1 MSTPNRNNRKKT
13 PPKTPLN
20 TVTTR
25 RATSV
30 SSVSGISTPRSSGR
44 RNTNLNSAS
53 AGLLQL
59 ANSAS
64 VSTPRRFYLSAEQQE
79 ELIERRL
86 YSEVPAVG
94 DSEEEQSDY
103 EDDNS
108 ETDDEYDADFEDMHH
123 ELDNLAI
130 LDDSPNGY
138 STDAEEPVMFGAP
151 VGWSPPTNNP
161 EDYSAEPTP
170 ANIRRGQPSSFQD
183 VDNPGNWSEFTYQAK
198 FAKQG
203 NGLKYQYHCLPTGVT
218 PVPVGEDGRRTQKHL
233 IGPKSQKRDAGEFEF
248 HYNGWEK
255 EGTQFR
261 SGATRENPFPEVR
274 KGSLCGSTLA
284 RLGLTKERMM
294 EADGAPDALWFWQAL
309 LPIHDIKRTGIEND
323 PRMPFYH
330 KVAKWS
336 NSYASNELDIGNGY
350 GHSFKNVTI
359 DEMVKWDG
367 VVVMDG
373 ALGGSRGAILRR
385 FDDSREDNLSYNK
398 FIASAFTKTRFLE
411 VKRVIKL
418 CDNSTAPKRG
428 QPGYDPAFKYDYIF
442 KTLVHNTNALT
453 EKAGLDL
460 CGDETTF
467 GHMGYGPSDTGLL
480 VRQKGKMVT
489 KGAQIVLI
497 SDVDRIRPRC
507 YIHRHKLHKKEYT
520 LQGQNEVRL
529 IWEKMSPLLVQHPTE
544 GTDENEDPN
553 VEYKPRPIF
562 YEKPHFTSI
571 IFSVEMRLW
580 NMQQSKAL
588 G

>member
-64 VSTPRRFYLSAEQQE
+64 VSTPRRFYPSAEQQE

-86 YSEVPAVG
+86 YSEVPAIG

-108 ETDDEYDADFEDMHH
+108 ETDDEYDADFEDMQH

-151 VGWSPPTNNP
+151 VGWIPTTNNP

-198 FAKQG
+198 FGKQG

-233 IGPKSQKRDAGEFEF
+233 IGRKSQKQDAGEFEF

-255 EGTQFR
+255 EGTQFC
-261 SGATRENPFPEVR
+261 SGNTRENPFPEVS

-323 PRMPFYH
+323 PRIPFYH
-330 KVAKWS
+330 KVEKWS

-428 QPGYDPAFKYDYIF
+428 QPGYDLGSI
-442 KTLVHNTNALT
+442 
-453 EKAGLDL
+453 
-460 CGDETTF
+460 
-467 GHMGYGPSDTGLL
+467 
-480 VRQKGKMVT
+480 
-489 KGAQIVLI
+489 QI
-497 SDVDRIRPRC
+497 
-507 YIHRHKLHKKEYT
+507 
-520 LQGQNEVRL
+520 
-529 IWEKMSPLLVQHPTE
+529 
-544 GTDENEDPN
+544 
-553 VEYKPRPIF
+553 
-562 YEKPHFTSI
+562 
-571 IFSVEMRLW
+571 
-580 NMQQSKAL
+580 
-588 G
+588 